1 MLVSATG
8 VLVTPPVIAGF
19 SVCWT
24 AAPLST
30 ITFDVRVAMGL
41 RVATAKVAVDVITAG
56 VLVPAPV
63 VDVGGRLVTCTF
75 VGLGGAGFV
84 GVAAGG
90 FV

>member
-1 MLVSATG
+1 
-8 VLVTPPVIAGF
+8 
-19 SVCWT
+19 
-24 AAPLST
+24 
-30 ITFDVRVAMGL
+30 MGL
-41 RVATAKVAVDVITAG
+41 RVATAKVAVDVITAS